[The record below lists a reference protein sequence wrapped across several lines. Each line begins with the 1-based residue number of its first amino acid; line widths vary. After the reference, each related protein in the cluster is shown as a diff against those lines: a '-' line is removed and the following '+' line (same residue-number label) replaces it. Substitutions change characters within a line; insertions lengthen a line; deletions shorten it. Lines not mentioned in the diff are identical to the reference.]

1 MSSIVKWIAGIA
13 SAVIS
18 AVLIWFITKPPAPKP
33 PYSLSGKWAYT
44 MRSDVSRNTYHGS
57 LHLLMDGTNVSG
69 EFVEDFFD
77 KSSKGVQGALYG
89 GDDLELTRDT
99 SKNTT
104 QRFSLTKKNDD
115 LLVGT
120 FWNVGPPETDDRGSF
135 EITR

>member
-1 MSSIVKWIAGIA
+1 MVKWIAGIA
-13 SAVIS
+13 ASVIS
-18 AVLIWFITKPPAPKP
+18 AVLIWLITKPSVSKP

-44 MRSDVSRNTYHGS
+44 MRSDVSHNKYQGS

-77 KSSKGVQGALYG
+77 KSNKGVQGALYG
-89 GDDLELTRDT
+89 SDDLELARDT

-104 QRFSLTKKNDD
+104 QKFSLTKKTDNSF
-115 LLVGT
+115 VGT
-120 FWNVGPPETDDRGSF
+120 FWNIGPPETRDQGSF